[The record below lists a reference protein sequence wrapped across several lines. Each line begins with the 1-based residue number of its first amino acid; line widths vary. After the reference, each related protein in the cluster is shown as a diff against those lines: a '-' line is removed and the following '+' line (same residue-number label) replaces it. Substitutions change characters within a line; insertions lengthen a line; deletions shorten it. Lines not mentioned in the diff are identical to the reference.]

1 MYSMME
7 KKIFC
12 VLIFKYVD
20 IENSDIDILLY
31 LEFFFVH
38 GMLLYGKKKNS
49 VICKCIGTNF
59 ITIAHSEEKLLTI
72 QERYFLRANGAIF
85 LMEIQEN

>member
-7 KKIFC
+7 KKIFW

-20 IENSDIDILLY
+20 IENSNIDILLY

-38 GMLLYGKKKNS
+38 GMLLYGKKIFCHSQMYWYKFYHNS
-49 VICKCIGTNF
+49 SFRREVIDHTRKVLFREQTVPF
-59 ITIAHSEEKLLTI
+59 
-72 QERYFLRANGAIF
+72 F
-85 LMEIQEN
+85 

>member
-12 VLIFKYVD
+12 VLIFKCVG
-20 IENSDIDILLY
+20 IENSDIDILLLY

-38 GMLLYGKKKNS
+38 GMLLNGKNKK
-49 VICKCIGTNF
+49 
-59 ITIAHSEEKLLTI
+59 I
-72 QERYFLRANGAIF
+72 QSFANVLVQI
-85 LMEIQEN
+85 LSQ